1 MAIDELW
8 LVEANSKHLT
18 GILSCWWSPLWLFFG
33 TDLQIIFSFENACSL
48 RGGDNL
54 RGWGHSNP
62 NHNWIHWNI
71 HIRKVGEAKN
81 SLLSALMLRWRGSCL
96 CERACT
102 KLKGLKD
109 SCPGERA
116 HTQHNGSL
124 LGERACTWAKGWKAM
139 HPGKRV
145 HPQAQWLSPR
155 QKGLCPDDRA
165 YTQAKEVATR
175 LKGKRART
183 QAK

>member
-1 MAIDELW
+1 MNFGWWKQTVSILLECF
-8 LVEANSKHLT
+8 LVGGHLCGCFLARTYKSSFHSKMHAAWVVVT
-18 GILSCWWSPLWLFFG
+18 IW
-33 TDLQIIFSFENACSL
+33 
-48 RGGDNL
+48 GG
-54 RGWGHSNP
+54 GHSNP

-124 LGERACTWAKGWKAM
+124 LGERACTWAKGWKTM

-145 HPQAQWLSPR
+145 HPQTQWLSPR

-165 YTQAKEVATR
+165 HTQSKEVATR